1 MTKKYWIQV
10 IVCFLVIL
18 IGSVLGVYYYQEYIS
33 PESFTI
39 GTISNGTYKE
49 LAIKDYLSDDT
60 VLFSQNINDVSF
72 SIDEGTATYD
82 YNFDATEFNGLEKSY
97 LIYVNNYIIN
107 DITTNA
113 GTIFGTYKIN
123 FQDVDNETLCSSN
136 ISISFTFRSLTSVLR
151 VSLPASD
158 IGYLL
163 NYFKSDNFI
172 ITLAESPFDFGE
184 KDGEIDEKVQQII
197 DLTNQIAGLN
207 EDIVEL
213 QGEIADKVQEIADLN
228 DDLANKDEIIA
239 GLQNDIEELQA
250 QVQQLQGNLSE
261 KTQQLEEL
269 QAEYDQLEDDYGELD
284 DEYVA
289 LGDLYD
295 QALATIESLQSQVL
309 ELEQQVTY
317 YEELLEAYQNSEK
330 LIVTFTVDDFA
341 YEVQLVDENEYVTK
355 PETDPTKEG
364 YSFEFWSLNGATEFN
379 FSTTPITADTTIVAV
394 FSKLHT
400 VTFMYEDEEYTTQTV
415 KHGEKLTDVEVAST
429 TYKVFWGWLLN
440 NKRVDFE
447 THVVTED
454 EILYAGIDYYYDVIF
469 KDGDDIIF
477 RDVVLENTYAPVA
490 AGRAHFDYDFVGWSL
505 NGIDE
510 VDVSS
515 IPITENTTF
524 IQVNEKLSAGLYNSA
539 RTEKIMTWQELLNN
553 NYFSVQNGQLRKG
566 SNIQN
571 LNGYLV
577 LDDSVTELYNRPFY
591 NCANLTGI
599 DTNNVEEIN
608 VSEFYN
614 CSSLTTIIFG
624 QGCTFISSAYRGDE
638 YSSTTNITT
647 ICYESQNGY
656 EGHVNNTANQNLTNI
671 YVLQTLVDD
680 FNNADITT
688 NYTYCVPDME
698 YYRYFN

>member
-10 IVCFLVIL
+10 LVCFLVIL

-72 SIDEGTATYD
+72 SISENTATYD
-82 YNFDATEFNGLEKSY
+82 YNFDSKEFNGLEIDY

-113 GTIFGTYKIN
+113 GTISGTYEIN

-136 ISISFTFRSLTSVLR
+136 ISISFTFRSLSSVLR

-172 ITLAESPFDFGE
+172 ITLAESPFDLGD

-250 QVQQLQGNLSE
+250 QVRQLQGSLSE
-261 KTQQLEEL
+261 KTQLLEDL

-309 ELEQQVTY
+309 ELEQQVAY

-341 YEVQLVDENEYVTK
+341 YEVQLVDENEYATK
-355 PETDPTKEG
+355 PEIDPVKAEYT
-364 YSFEFWSLNGATEFN
+364 FVFWSLDGINEFN
-379 FSTTPITADTTIVAV
+379 FSTTPITNDITLVAV
-394 FSKLHT
+394 FKQYQVSLKTWNGLTNFQGSYIWADGVNTYYSYGTDHYVLDKESSTWTPKIWNGLTDFQGNNVWSDGVNIYYSNQTEQYILNKESSTWISKTWNGLT
-400 VTFMYEDEEYTTQTV
+400 SFSASNVFYYKNNIYVTPYSNEFDLGILNKETSTWIEVNWNNSSSISGAGIWSDGVNLYYSSPYSRQYKLDETTQTW
-415 KHGEKLTDVEVAST
+415 VEITWHS
-429 TYKVFWGWLLN
+429 
-440 NKRVDFE
+440 
-447 THVVTED
+447 
-454 EILYAGIDYYYDVIF
+454 
-469 KDGDDIIF
+469 
-477 RDVVLENTYAPVA
+477 
-490 AGRAHFDYDFVGWSL
+490 SL
-505 NGIDE
+505 NVTLKIYGSEIWSDG
-510 VDVSS
+510 
-515 IPITENTTF
+515 ENIYWSHSNGSLTYQYVLNKET
-524 IQVNEKLSAGLYNSA
+524 L
-539 RTEKIMTWQELLNN
+539 TW
-553 NYFSVQNGQLRKG
+553 
-566 SNIQN
+566 
-571 LNGYLV
+571 
-577 LDDSVTELYNRPFY
+577 
-591 NCANLTGI
+591 
-599 DTNNVEEIN
+599 EEIEWSGFN
-608 VSEFYN
+608 YLDGEGIWTDGEYFY
-614 CSSLTTIIFG
+614 
-624 QGCTFISSAYRGDE
+624 
-638 YSSTTNITT
+638 YSSGTEQYI
-647 ICYESQNGY
+647 I
-656 EGHVNNTANQNLTNI
+656 
-671 YVLQTLVDD
+671 
-680 FNNADITT
+680 
-688 NYTYCVPDME
+688 NY
-698 YYRYFN
+698 

>member
-72 SIDEGTATYD
+72 SIDDGTATYD

-113 GTIFGTYKIN
+113 GTISGTYKIN

-136 ISISFTFRSLTSVLR
+136 ISISFTFRSLSSVLR

-172 ITLAESPFDFGE
+172 ITLAESPFDFGN

-228 DDLANKDEIIA
+228 EDLANKDEIIA

-250 QVQQLQGNLSE
+250 QVQQLQGSLSE
-261 KTQQLEEL
+261 KTQQLEDL
-269 QAEYDQLEDDYGELD
+269 QAEYDQLEDDYGELN

-289 LGDLYD
+289 LGNLYD

-364 YSFEFWSLNGATEFN
+364 YSFEFWSLDGATEFN

-415 KHGEKLTDVEVAST
+415 KHGEKLTEVEVSST
-429 TYKVFWGWLLN
+429 TYKVFKGWLLN
-440 NKRVDFE
+440 NKYVNFD

-454 EILYAGIDYYYDVIF
+454 EILHADIDYYFDVIF
-469 KDGDDIIF
+469 KDNDDTIQSQII
-477 RDVVLENTYAPVA
+477 LENTFPNLV
-490 AGRAHFDYDFVGWSL
+490 AGRSHFDYIFKGWSL
-505 NGIDE
+505 NGTDI

-515 IPITENTTF
+515 TPITENTTY
-524 IQVNEKLSAGLYNSA
+524 IQVNEKLSAGLYNSS
-539 RTEKIMTWQELLNN
+539 RTTKIMTWEELINN

-571 LNGYLV
+571 INGYLV

-608 VSEFYN
+608 GGEFYD
-614 CSSLTTIIFG
+614 CLSLTTIIFG
-624 QGCTFISSAYRGDE
+624 KGCTFVSSAYRGDE

-647 ICYESQNGY
+647 ICYESKNGY
-656 EGHVNNTANQNLTNI
+656 EGHQNSGSNFQYI

-680 FNNADITT
+680 YNNTHITNNFT
-688 NYTYCVPDME
+688 NRIEDME
-698 YYRYFN
+698 YYRYSK

>member
-10 IVCFLVIL
+10 IVCSLVIL

-72 SIDEGTATYD
+72 KIDNATATYD
-82 YNFDATEFNGLEKSY
+82 YNFDPKEFNGLEKDY

-113 GTIFGTYKIN
+113 GTISGTYKIN

-136 ISISFTFRSLTSVLR
+136 ISISFTFRSLSSVLR

-172 ITLAESPFDFGE
+172 ISLAESPFDFGN
-184 KDGEIDEKVQQII
+184 KDGEVDEKIEQII
-197 DLTNQIAGLN
+197 DLTNQIARLN

-228 DDLANKDEIIA
+228 EDLANKDEIIA

-250 QVQQLQGNLSE
+250 QVQQLQGNLTE
-261 KTQQLEEL
+261 KTQQLEDL
-269 QAEYDQLEDDYGELD
+269 QAEYDQLEDGYGELN

-289 LGDLYD
+289 LGNLYD

-364 YSFEFWSLNGATEFN
+364 YSFEFWSADGVNEFN
-379 FSTTPITADTTIVAV
+379 FSTTPITTDTTIVAV
-394 FSKLHT
+394 F
-400 VTFMYEDEEYTTQTV
+400 
-415 KHGEKLTDVEVAST
+415 EKLISVIFQNGDTQLSNNYYEANT
-429 TYKVFWGWLLN
+429 TIILPEDPERVNCDFIGWTLDDGETI
-440 NKRVDFE
+440 VDFDE
-447 THVVTED
+447 FQLTED
-454 EILYAGIDYYYDVIF
+454 VVFKAVFGHWSSVIF
-469 KDGDDIIF
+469 NSFEGFVADYSQNFSNPSCFMIAEYNQSSTDDSLYFDLHDLLKGSYSLLETRDFKIEIFSVCSDGF
-477 RDVVLENTYAPVA
+477 ALVLPASVVISE
-490 AGRAHFDYDFVGWSL
+490 FDTSYDFPDGSVSTLIL
-505 NGIDE
+505 NSDG
-510 VDVSS
+510 
-515 IPITENTTF
+515 T
-524 IQVNEKLSAGLYNSA
+524 
-539 RTEKIMTWQELLNN
+539 
-553 NYFSVQNGQLRKG
+553 LRL
-566 SNIQN
+566 N
-571 LNGYLV
+571 LNASKEHLM
-577 LDDSVTELYNRPFY
+577 S
-591 NCANLTGI
+591 
-599 DTNNVEEIN
+599 
-608 VSEFYN
+608 SEFYFAIG
-614 CSSLTTIIFG
+614 S
-624 QGCTFISSAYRGDE
+624 
-638 YSSTTNITT
+638 ITT
-647 ICYESQNGY
+647 YEYQ
-656 EGHVNNTANQNLTNI
+656 L
-671 YVLQTLVDD
+671 
-680 FNNADITT
+680 
-688 NYTYCVPDME
+688 
-698 YYRYFN
+698 

>member
-113 GTIFGTYKIN
+113 GTISGTYKIN

-136 ISISFTFRSLTSVLR
+136 ISISFTFRSLSSVLR

-172 ITLAESPFDFGE
+172 ITLAESPFDFGN

-239 GLQNDIEELQA
+239 GLQSDIEELQA
-250 QVQQLQGNLSE
+250 QVQQLQGSLAE

-289 LGDLYD
+289 LGNLYD
-295 QALATIESLQSQVL
+295 QALSTIESLEAQVL

-341 YEVQLVDENEYVTK
+341 YEVQLVDENEYATK
-355 PETDPTKEG
+355 PATDPTKEG
-364 YSFEFWSLNGATEFN
+364 YAFEFWSLDGVSEFN
-379 FSTTPITADTTIVAV
+379 FSTTPITDDTTIVAV
-394 FSKLHT
+394 FKKLIT
-400 VTFMYEDEEYTTQTV
+400 VVFQNGSSQVDKGYYEANSTINLPDEPIREGYDFIGWTMD
-415 KHGEKLTDVEVAST
+415 GETIVDFDEFQLTEDVEFKAVFGYWNTIEFNTVEEVLFDILNPGGDHLCEYSAEYNLDSSDYSFYLNYNDVFNSDDFSLIKTHQFKLLLYTKCTNT
-429 TYKVFWGWLLN
+429 TATG
-440 NKRVDFE
+440 
-447 THVVTED
+447 
-454 EILYAGIDYYYDVIF
+454 G
-469 KDGDDIIF
+469 
-477 RDVVLENTYAPVA
+477 
-490 AGRAHFDYDFVGWSL
+490 
-505 NGIDE
+505 
-510 VDVSS
+510 VSS
-515 IPITENTTF
+515 VEIN
-524 IQVNEKLSAGLYNSA
+524 KLDTSFTVEDTADSIILNSDG
-539 RTEKIMTWQELLNN
+539 T
-553 NYFSVQNGQLRKG
+553 LRL
-566 SNIQN
+566 N
-571 LNGYLV
+571 LNVPTLQYLPM
-577 LDDSVTELYNRPFY
+577 R
-591 NCANLTGI
+591 CAI
-599 DTNNVEEIN
+599 A
-608 VSEFYN
+608 
-614 CSSLTTIIFG
+614 SLSI
-624 QGCTFISSAYRGDE
+624 YE
-638 YSSTTNITT
+638 Y
-647 ICYESQNGY
+647 Q
-656 EGHVNNTANQNLTNI
+656 L
-671 YVLQTLVDD
+671 
-680 FNNADITT
+680 
-688 NYTYCVPDME
+688 
-698 YYRYFN
+698 